1 MYTPQPY
8 DIRDTSNPA
17 HPFHC
22 PPAPARNV
30 FTPRL
35 DAKDLP
41 PIQLIVQPEPLPREA
56 MAAILAE
63 RKKRFEHKCL
73 LQRIIDFVLS

>member
-8 DIRDTSNPA
+8 DIHDTSNPA
-17 HPFHC
+17 HPFHRA
-22 PPAPARNV
+22 PKPARNV
-30 FTPRL
+30 FTAPL

-41 PIQLIVQPEPLPREA
+41 PVQLIVQPEPLPRET

-63 RKKRFEHKCL
+63 RKERFERKSW
-73 LQRIIDFVLS
+73 LQKAIDLVLS